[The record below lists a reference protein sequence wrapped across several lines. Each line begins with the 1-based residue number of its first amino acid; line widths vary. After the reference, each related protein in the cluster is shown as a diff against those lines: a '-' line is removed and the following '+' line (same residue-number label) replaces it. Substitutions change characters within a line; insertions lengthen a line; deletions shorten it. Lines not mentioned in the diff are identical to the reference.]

1 LLVRV
6 SVGMAAGIQG
16 VTFLLQD
23 DTPAVTMRAAA
34 ALGAVGGASLLAGF
48 LTPAGT
54 AVAGVSLIM
63 LAGRT
68 PGAATAVSLNRPGAV
83 SLALVAAALLLL
95 GPGAI
100 SLDARLFGRREIVFP
115 HERRP
120 PAN

>member
-1 LLVRV
+1 LLVRL

-16 VTFLLQD
+16 VTFLLQA

-34 ALGAVGGASLLAGF
+34 ALGAVGAASLLVGF

-54 AVAGVSLIM
+54 AVAGVSLLM
-63 LAGRT
+63 LAGRA
-68 PGAATAVSLNRPGAV
+68 PGTATAVSLDRSGAL

-120 PAN
+120 PAD

>member
-16 VTFLLQD
+16 VTFLLQA

-34 ALGAVGGASLLAGF
+34 ALGAVGAASLLVGF

-54 AVAGVSLIM
+54 AVAGVSLLM
-63 LAGRT
+63 LAGRA
-68 PGAATAVSLNRPGAV
+68 PGTATAVSLDRSGAL

-120 PAN
+120 PAD